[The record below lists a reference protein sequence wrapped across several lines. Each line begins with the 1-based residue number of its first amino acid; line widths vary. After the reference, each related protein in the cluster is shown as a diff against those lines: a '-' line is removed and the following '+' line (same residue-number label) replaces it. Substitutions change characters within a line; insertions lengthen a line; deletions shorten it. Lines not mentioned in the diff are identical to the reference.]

1 VYAPGYVQRDTV
13 HGDIFTLDAAS
24 GSEVGRLELGR
35 NERAMTAT
43 PAVTSDLV
51 FVNSTRGVLR
61 AIGECSVGG
70 AGRCLVE

>member
-13 HGDIFTLDAAS
+13 HGHLFTLDAAS
-24 GSEVGRLELGR
+24 GSELGRVELGP
-35 NERAMTAT
+35 NETAMTAT

-61 AIGECSVGG
+61 AIGECSVGA
-70 AGRCLVE
+70 AGRCLVD

>member
-13 HGDIFTLDAAS
+13 HGHLFTLDAES
-24 GSEVGRLELGR
+24 GTETGRVELGR
-35 NERAMTAT
+35 NETAMSST
-43 PAVTSDLV
+43 PAVTDDLV